1 MLQRLIIV
9 SGIFFLLG
17 ASPLWAAEQLVIET
31 TRGDIRVELDAEKA
45 PESVKNFL
53 AYVDAGFYEGTVFHR
68 VIRDFMIQGGG
79 FDTNLKM
86 KKGRPAIK
94 NEAGN
99 GLKNLRG
106 TLAMARTNV
115 VDSATSQFFINL
127 KDNTFLDHRDETAQ
141 GFGYAVFGRV
151 VEGMDVVDRIGT
163 SPTRSQNA
171 LFSDLPKDQVVITAV
186 RRLKE

>member
-1 MLQRLIIV
+1 MLQRLV
-9 SGIFFLLG
+9 FFSGIFLLLC
-17 ASPLWAAEQLVIET
+17 AAPLWAAEQLVIET
-31 TRGDIRVELDAEKA
+31 NKGNIRVELDAEKA

-53 AYVDAGFYEGTVFHR
+53 TYVDAGFYEGTVFHR
-68 VIRDFMIQGGG
+68 VIKDFMIQGGG
-79 FDTNLKM
+79 FDATLKM
-86 KKGRPAIK
+86 KKGQPAIR
-94 NEAGN
+94 NEANN

-127 KDNTFLDHRDETAQ
+127 KDNTFLDHRDKTAQ

-163 SPTRSQNA
+163 SPTRRRDA
-171 LFSDLPKDQVVITAV
+171 LFSDLPADQVVITAI